1 VTPSTSPPA
10 AGIVRDSIEH
20 RFQQFGPGYRYLV
33 TFAGMLG
40 VMSMVLSVTIV
51 NVAVPSVMGA
61 YGIGQDQ
68 AQWMATAFIAT
79 MTLSQLLNTWLV
91 EAFGQRLTYLL
102 IIVVFFIGTMIAATS
117 PTFDF
122 IIFGRILQGFAAGVS
137 QPLVMVILFQVFP
150 ANRRGLAMGL
160 YGMAIMLAPG
170 LGPAIGGFA
179 IDTFS
184 WRAIFYIPLPI
195 TAVAFVLGAFLM
207 PGQLTVKRLPPFD
220 WSGFFALAI
229 ALIALLSMMADGQRF
244 GWSSNTIL
252 IRALIAASC
261 TGLFIILQLR
271 AKSPLLDMTLFS
283 NTAFTAAVLVAIV
296 FGFGNMAS
304 SYAIPVFVQTVQ
316 GYSATEAGLVLV
328 PAGILLMA
336 LFPVSGRFAD
346 RVAPHIPIVAGL
358 LFFALGAI
366 LLSGADINTA
376 FWTIAFYTMVGR
388 LGMALIMP
396 PLVASAMSTLTPE
409 QLQRGSGTLNFMR
422 QLGGSVGINSLV
434 LFMAQRTEFH
444 AEAMTT
450 TQTAG
455 NPVVREFLDS
465 VALLLNESGVPS
477 ALHESGALH
486 YLGTVIE
493 AQAATQ
499 GFQDG
504 FLFVS
509 TVFICALIPTW
520 IMKRATRGEH

>member
-1 VTPSTSPPA
+1 MSPA
-10 AGIVRDSIEH
+10 GSLSEAGITPDSIEH
-20 RFQQFGPGYRYLV
+20 RFQQFGPNYRYLV
-33 TFAGMLG
+33 AFAGMLG
-40 VMSMVLSVTIV
+40 VMSMVLSITIV

-61 YGIGQDQ
+61 YGIGQDR

-79 MTLSQLLNTWLV
+79 MTLSQLLSSWLV
-91 EAFGQRLTYLL
+91 DAFGQRITFLL
-102 IIVVFFIGTMIAATS
+102 IIVVFFIGTVIAATGPS
-117 PTFDF
+117 FDF
-122 IIFGRILQGFAAGVS
+122 IILGRILQGFSAGVS
-137 QPLVMVILFQVFP
+137 QPLIMVILFQVFP
-150 ANRRGLAMGL
+150 GNRRGLAMGL

-179 IDTFS
+179 IDSFS
-184 WRAIFYIPLPI
+184 WRAIFYIPLPLC
-195 TAVAFVLGAFLM
+195 AAAFVLGAVLM
-207 PGQLTVKRLPPFD
+207 PGRLTFKRLPPFD
-220 WSGFFALAI
+220 WSGFITLAI
-229 ALIALLSMMADGQRF
+229 ALIALLSAMADGQRL
-244 GWSSNTIL
+244 GWYSDTIA

-261 TGLFIILQLR
+261 TTLFITLQLR
-271 AKSPLLDMTLFS
+271 SRSPLLDMSLFT
-283 NTAFTAAVLVAIV
+283 NTAFSSAVLVAIV

-336 LFPVSGRFAD
+336 MFYVSGRFAD
-346 RVAPHIPIVAGL
+346 RVAPHYPIMAGL
-358 LFFALGAI
+358 LFFALGAE
-366 LLSGADINTA
+366 LLSRSDINTS

-396 PLVASAMSTLTPE
+396 PLVSSAMRTLTPE
-409 QLQRGSGTLNFMR
+409 QLNRGSGTLNFMR

-444 AEAMTT
+444 SNALTA
-450 TQTAG
+450 TQTAA
-455 NPVVREFLDS
+455 NPVVREFLHS
-465 VALLLNESGVPS
+465 VVTLLDESGVPS

-486 YLGTVIE
+486 YLGTVVE

-509 TVFICALIPTW
+509 TVFMCALIPTW
-520 IMKRATRGEH
+520 ILKRAVRR

>member
-1 VTPSTSPPA
+1 VSTPKADITP
-10 AGIVRDSIEH
+10 DSIEH
-20 RFQQFGPGYRYLV
+20 RFQQFGPRYRYMV
-33 TFAGMLG
+33 AFAGMLG

-61 YGIGQDQ
+61 YGIGQDR

-79 MTLSQLLNTWLV
+79 MTLSQLLNSWLV
-91 EAFGQRLTYLL
+91 EAFGQRITFLL
-102 IIVVFFIGTMIAATS
+102 IIVVFFIGTAIAATS

-122 IIFGRILQGFAAGVS
+122 IIFGRILQGFSAGVS

-150 ANRRGLAMGL
+150 GNRRGLAMGL

-184 WRAIFYIPLPI
+184 WRAIFYIPLPLC
-195 TAVAFVLGAFLM
+195 AAAFVLGAILM
-207 PGQLTVKRLPPFD
+207 PGRLTFKRLPPFD
-220 WSGFFALAI
+220 WSGFITLAI
-229 ALIALLSMMADGQRF
+229 ALIALLSMMADGQRY
-244 GWSSNTIL
+244 GWSSDTIV
-252 IRALIAASC
+252 IRALVAATC
-261 TGLFIILQLR
+261 TALFITLQLHSD
-271 AKSPLLDMTLFS
+271 SPLLDMSLFS
-283 NTAFTAAVLVAIV
+283 NTAFSSAVLVAIV

-328 PAGILLMA
+328 PAGVLLMV
-336 LFPVSGRFAD
+336 LFPISGRFAD
-346 RVAPHIPIVAGL
+346 RVAPHYPIIAGL
-358 LFFALGAI
+358 LFFALGAV
-366 LLSGADINTA
+366 LLAGCDTNTT
-376 FWTIAFYTMVGR
+376 FWTIAFFTMVGR

-396 PLVASAMSTLTPE
+396 PLVSSAMRTLTPD
-409 QLQRGSGTLNFMR
+409 QLNRGSGTLNFMR

-444 AEAMTT
+444 SEALTA

-455 NPVVREFLDS
+455 NPVLREFLNS
-465 VALLLNESGVPS
+465 VKMLLDESGVPS
-477 ALHESGALH
+477 ALQESGALH
-486 YLGTVIE
+486 YLGTVVE

-520 IMKRATRGEH
+520 ILKRATGR